1 MTLNLVRWAPALL
14 LFAAIFFSIPVFAHS
29 GSTAV
34 TTVVLPQGRYSQLA
48 VREMNREAA
57 RILKRS
63 GISLHSR
70 IGPPPKAISG
80 LLVVVK
86 LVGQCD
92 MDGTP
97 AYLEAGP
104 LGWSHEVDGEIIP
117 FSDLACENLR
127 GAVQAAIS
135 EGNPVR
141 ANVLLGRAMGRV
153 LAHELYHIVGDTAA
167 HAREGVAQ
175 RALSPRELTMGQ
187 LDLLPADVAAVEK
200 GLRGTR

>member
-1 MTLNLVRWAPALL
+1 MTLNPVRWAPALL
-14 LFAAIFFSIPVFAHS
+14 LFVACCFTPVFAHS
-29 GSTAV
+29 PSTAV
-34 TTVVLPQGRYSQLA
+34 TAVVMPEGRYSKLA
-48 VREMNREAA
+48 LREMNREAG

-70 IGPPPKAISG
+70 VGPPPWAVSG

-97 AYLEAGP
+97 AYLEPGP
-104 LGWSHEVDGEIIP
+104 LGWAHEVDGEIIP

-127 GAVQAAIS
+127 GAVQAAID
-135 EGNPVR
+135 EGNPIR

-153 LAHELYHIVGDTAA
+153 LAHELYHIVGDTSA

-175 RALSPRELTMGQ
+175 PALTPRELTTGV
-187 LDLLPADVAAVEK
+187 LDFEPADVAAVAK
-200 GLRGTR
+200 GLSGTR

>member
-1 MTLNLVRWAPALL
+1 MTPNPVRCAPALL
-14 LFAAIFFSIPVFAHS
+14 LFAAFCSIPVLANPAS
-29 GSTAV
+29 ANVTA
-34 TTVVLPQGRYSQLA
+34 VVLPDGRYSDVA
-48 VREMNREAA
+48 VREMNREAG

-70 IGPPPKAISG
+70 IGPPPQAVSG

-97 AYLEAGP
+97 AYLEPGP
-104 LGWSHEVDGEIIP
+104 LGWSQEVNGDVIP
-117 FSDLACENLR
+117 FSDLACQNLR

-153 LAHELYHIVGDTAA
+153 LAHELYHIVGDTSA
-167 HAREGVAQ
+167 HGREGVAQ
-175 RALSPRELTMGQ
+175 PALSPRELTTGL
-187 LDLLPADVAAVEK
+187 LDFQPSDIAAVEK
-200 GLRGTR
+200 GLRGIR

>member
-1 MTLNLVRWAPALL
+1 VTLNPVRCAPALL
-14 LFAAIFFSIPVFAHS
+14 LFAALCSIPACAHS
-29 GSTAV
+29 SSTTVTAV
-34 TTVVLPQGRYSQLA
+34 VIPQGRYSELA
-48 VREMNREAA
+48 VREMNREAG

-63 GISLHSR
+63 GISLRSR
-70 IGPPPKAISG
+70 IGPPPHAVPG

-92 MDGTP
+92 MDGTT
-97 AYLEAGP
+97 AYLEPGP
-104 LGWSHEVDGEIIP
+104 LGWSHEVNGDIIP

-127 GAVQAAIS
+127 GAVEAAIAQ
-135 EGNPVR
+135 GNPLR

-175 RALSPRELTMGQ
+175 PALSPRELTTGQ
-187 LDLLPADVAAVEK
+187 LDLQPADVVAVEK
-200 GLRGTR
+200 GLNGTR

>member
-1 MTLNLVRWAPALL
+1 MTLNLVRCAPALL
-14 LFAAIFFSIPVFAHS
+14 LFAAFCSIPAFANPPS
-29 GSTAV
+29 ANVTA
-34 TTVVLPQGRYSQLA
+34 VVLPDGRYSNVA
-48 VREMNREAA
+48 VREMSREAG

-70 IGPPPKAISG
+70 IGAPAQAVDG

-97 AYLEAGP
+97 AYLEPGP
-104 LGWSHEVDGEIIP
+104 LGWSHEVNGDVIP

-135 EGNPVR
+135 QGNPIR

-153 LAHELYHIVGDTAA
+153 LAHELYHIVGDTEA
-167 HAREGVAQ
+167 HARDGVAQ
-175 RALSPRELTMGQ
+175 PALSPRELTRGE
-187 LDLLPADVAAVEK
+187 LDLQPADVAAVEK
-200 GLRGTR
+200 GLREAR